1 MLMAVKYG
9 LRTTLMEEEEEEDL
23 PLHLLC
29 LPTIDK

>member
-1 MLMAVKYG
+1 MAVKYG
-9 LRTTLMEEEEEEDL
+9 LRTTLMEEEKEDL

>member
-1 MLMAVKYG
+1 MVVKYG
-9 LRTTLMEEEEEEDL
+9 LRTTLMEEEKEDL